1 MKKAIILAILVGII
15 LIPAVS
21 LADVDAKLQAT
32 YKAATVTVTRIPD
45 KKGANKDVTLSC
57 RVVVV
62 YQKTDL
68 AVFDDKREVAIG
80 PNAAKIFNFDF
91 KNKTAGSGKYYVLTI
106 VRNAESGM
114 EIFKI
119 MEVVSP

>member
-1 MKKAIILAILVGII
+1 M
-15 LIPAVS
+15 
-21 LADVDAKLQAT
+21 T
-32 YKAATVTVTRIPD
+32 F
-45 KKGANKDVTLSC
+45 SC

-68 AVFDDKREVAIG
+68 AVFDDKKDMAIG
-80 PNAAKIFNFDF
+80 PNAAKIFSFEF
-91 KNKTAGSGKYYVLTI
+91 KNKTAGSGKYYVVAI
-106 VRNAESGM
+106 VRNTESGM